1 MLFRSSGLLPAPI
14 TSAYA
19 AFHSLPGMVRIAVW
33 IILYLLAW
41 RLFMA
46 LIWRGTKKH
55 LEAIFG
61 SISPPAEDTPQLAEF
76 PKPRQSWWTWSPLQ
90 SQEAGEICSHLTRAE
105 RNHLSVLGLVSSAW
119 IVGTCF
125 GIPAFIRSNSGSGKW
140 IVASVWVILFAVSIP
155 MLQRMVRHFLCSTA
169 WARERGFAPEHLRL
183 FSFSRGNRWKVC
195 AFLAVGLVLIFAQ
208 SRLFTHLSGL
218 SELSASLKEDAARTA
233 ARSARPQRNSKQTT
247 SERSSP
253 GFTDWSFCRI
263 ASREGLE
270 LKTGK
275 LAPMPQTVFAGDNP
289 DTDDA
294 GQGFAGFDFKRATD
308 WAKQEGVDLCAEDST
323 NHPPGFV
330 RLAGFGMK
338 VIPLSREDWNDM
350 TSPQLMDEL
359 RLATPLTKETGAPGC
374 VLFGSYDLP
383 ATFGFATR
391 DGGLGVLQITGF
403 TTDPRCVM
411 IRYKLAR
418 DAKAHVPLAPAAE
431 RPEPTF
437 GPAYG
442 HEQEFRQQLAE
453 SVPMKEYGYT
463 IKEFIFSDDYRKALV
478 VFTHT
483 NNQPGL
489 DNSHRRPDW
498 EFTLESHGFR
508 TYRGMQM
515 QPFHT
520 PGTANT
526 PPVYIAVDLP
536 GN

>member
-1 MLFRSSGLLPAPI
+1 
-14 TSAYA
+14 
-19 AFHSLPGMVRIAVW
+19 
-33 IILYLLAW
+33 
-41 RLFMA
+41 
-46 LIWRGTKKH
+46 
-55 LEAIFG
+55 
-61 SISPPAEDTPQLAEF
+61 
-76 PKPRQSWWTWSPLQ
+76 
-90 SQEAGEICSHLTRAE
+90 
-105 RNHLSVLGLVSSAW
+105 
-119 IVGTCF
+119 
-125 GIPAFIRSNSGSGKW
+125 
-140 IVASVWVILFAVSIP
+140 
-155 MLQRMVRHFLCSTA
+155 
-169 WARERGFAPEHLRL
+169 
-183 FSFSRGNRWKVC
+183 
-195 AFLAVGLVLIFAQ
+195 
-208 SRLFTHLSGL
+208 
-218 SELSASLKEDAARTA
+218 
-233 ARSARPQRNSKQTT
+233 
-247 SERSSP
+247 
-253 GFTDWSFCRI
+253 
-263 ASREGLE
+263 

-463 IKEFIFSDDYRKALV
+463 IKELMFSDDYRKALV

-508 TYRGMQM
+508 RYQGMQM
-515 QPFHT
+515 QPFYT

-536 GN
+536 GK